1 MTCDSLALSACLLG
15 IVFAEPL
22 RYSFVVRDPL
32 RFPTCRAMAVV
43 IGLLDERP
51 DFSEIIIQDQSEF
64 HDIHGKKIL
73 GSILS
78 TEDDHY
84 EAWSY
89 SGQRDR

>member
-1 MTCDSLALSACLLG
+1 
-15 IVFAEPL
+15 
-22 RYSFVVRDPL
+22 
-32 RFPTCRAMAVV
+32 MAVV